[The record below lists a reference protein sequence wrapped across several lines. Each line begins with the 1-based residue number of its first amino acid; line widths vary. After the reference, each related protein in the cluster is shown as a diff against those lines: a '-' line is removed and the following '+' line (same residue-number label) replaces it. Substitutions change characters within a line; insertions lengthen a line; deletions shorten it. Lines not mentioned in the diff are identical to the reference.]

1 VWTCEYAIGQL
12 RQHRNL
18 DRAMDALERIQR
30 TVCDAMIGYAD
41 DAGSDEYDVGAWDTN
56 IPW

>member
-1 VWTCEYAIGQL
+1 
-12 RQHRNL
+12 
-18 DRAMDALERIQR
+18 MDALERIQR

-41 DAGSDEYDVGAWDTN
+41 DAGSDEYDVDAWDMN